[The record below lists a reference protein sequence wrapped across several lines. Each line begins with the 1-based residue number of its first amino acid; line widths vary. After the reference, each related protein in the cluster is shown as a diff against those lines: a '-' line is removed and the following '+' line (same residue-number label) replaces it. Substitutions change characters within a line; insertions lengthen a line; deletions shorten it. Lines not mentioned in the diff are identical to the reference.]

1 MRHQPRARGRKKH
14 NNKSVEVMTIR
25 RRKMWI
31 TMSKKELGKVQRAKI
46 NNHKEMLISCKKVAQ
61 HCMKCWRQKAMQVR
75 NLNLTRLF
83 FMHSLVRNVAYIYYI
98 FFIIMIQ
105 SQKNM
110 KETIW
115 RAKRLTREMQSYWK
129 RYDRVERETRRRLEK
144 EAEEQRKMDVELIEV
159 RRYW

>member
-1 MRHQPRARGRKKH
+1 MEAESHAGRYWF
-14 NNKSVEVMTIR
+14 NFYV
-25 RRKMWI
+25 
-31 TMSKKELGKVQRAKI
+31 L
-46 NNHKEMLISCKKVAQ
+46 
-61 HCMKCWRQKAMQVR
+61 
-75 NLNLTRLF
+75 
-83 FMHSLVRNVAYIYYI
+83 I
-98 FFIIMIQ
+98 FFIQNCWLHVLILSIAMIQ

-159 RRYW
+159 RRYLVTILFLF

>member
-1 MRHQPRARGRKKH
+1 MHLVSIVYH
-14 NNKSVEVMTIR
+14 
-25 RRKMWI
+25 
-31 TMSKKELGKVQRAKI
+31 I
-46 NNHKEMLISCKKVAQ
+46 NI
-61 HCMKCWRQKAMQVR
+61 
-75 NLNLTRLF
+75 
-83 FMHSLVRNVAYIYYI
+83 IYLYSYVT
-98 FFIIMIQ
+98 Q

-159 RRYW
+159 RRC

>member
-1 MRHQPRARGRKKH
+1 MF
-14 NNKSVEVMTIR
+14 E
-25 RRKMWI
+25 
-31 TMSKKELGKVQRAKI
+31 
-46 NNHKEMLISCKKVAQ
+46 
-61 HCMKCWRQKAMQVR
+61 
-75 NLNLTRLF
+75 F
-83 FMHSLVRNVAYIYYI
+83 
-98 FFIIMIQ
+98 Q

-159 RRYW
+159 FAIIFLE

>member
-1 MRHQPRARGRKKH
+1 
-14 NNKSVEVMTIR
+14 
-25 RRKMWI
+25 
-31 TMSKKELGKVQRAKI
+31 
-46 NNHKEMLISCKKVAQ
+46 
-61 HCMKCWRQKAMQVR
+61 
-75 NLNLTRLF
+75 
-83 FMHSLVRNVAYIYYI
+83 
-98 FFIIMIQ
+98 MIQ

-159 RRYW
+159 RKYWVILKNMFLYFHFSEYFYIALISGKTSTKEIKFPYYSNRIICSFHVAKNR